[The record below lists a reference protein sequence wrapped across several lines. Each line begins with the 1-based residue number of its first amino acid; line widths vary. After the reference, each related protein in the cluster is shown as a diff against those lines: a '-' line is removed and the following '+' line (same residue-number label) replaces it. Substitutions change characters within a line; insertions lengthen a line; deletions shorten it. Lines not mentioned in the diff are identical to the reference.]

1 MESKKLNEEKEKKQI
16 VGDLLR
22 RDQFAQSF
30 NLPLSEALARDIG
43 PADCQPP
50 LHLQKTSKIFTKN
63 TPVSTPK
70 TQKNMCYVSKIAKL
84 VVIFVLLRNW
94 VSKQM
99 IRQLRYE
106 CDRGCERDN
115 DPFRFKMFEWK
126 RRRIMQQFLRAF

>member
-1 MESKKLNEEKEKKQI
+1 MRKEEKKQM

-70 TQKNMCYVSKIAKL
+70 TQKNMFLYVVKNVKYWPIWFSL
-84 VVIFVLLRNW
+84 PSTVDVR
-94 VSKQM
+94 
-99 IRQLRYE
+99 
-106 CDRGCERDN
+106 
-115 DPFRFKMFEWK
+115 
-126 RRRIMQQFLRAF
+126 